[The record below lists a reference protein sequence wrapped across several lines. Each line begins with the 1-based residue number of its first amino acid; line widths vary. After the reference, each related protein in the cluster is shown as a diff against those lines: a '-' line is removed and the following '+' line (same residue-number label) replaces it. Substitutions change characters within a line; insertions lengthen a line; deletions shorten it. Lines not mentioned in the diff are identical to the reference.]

1 MRQLDVGVATLL
13 WAPRCGRGYI
23 WRTDSRV
30 MGSAE
35 SRFNGLLVQ
44 GNEKEAL
51 DLWQSH
57 PELQAQFR
65 PNLPIKSTR
74 YRDAPLHVAARNDMK
89 LLMQEFLTRGADP
102 RAKNSNGETPLH
114 IVCRSARFSSR
125 ANRVRADLLRLLLDR
140 LSPFEQNIHQD
151 IGSGVLCESEESEW
165 GSGDSMALGRDRFS
179 RTGEADPYNL
189 ALSDK
194 VILGVR
200 RCIASCFVFL
210 YRIATL
216 HYI

>member
-1 MRQLDVGVATLL
+1 MGVATVGAAL
-13 WAPRCGRGYI
+13 WAWLY
-23 WRTDSRV
+23 WVNTV
-30 MGSAE
+30 QAMGSTE

-74 YRDAPLHVAARNDMK
+74 YRDAPLHIAARNDMK
-89 LLMQEFLTRGADP
+89 TLMQEFLTRGADP

-125 ANRVRADLLRLLLDR
+125 TNRVRADLLRLLLDR
-140 LSPFEQNIHQD
+140 LSPFEQTLYQEV
-151 IGSGVLCESEESEW
+151 GSGVLCESGKNCEW
-165 GSGDSMALGRDRFS
+165 GSGDSMASGRERLS
-179 RTGEADPYNL
+179 GTGEADPYNL

-194 VILGVR
+194 VI
-200 RCIASCFVFL
+200 S
-210 YRIATL
+210 
-216 HYI
+216 

>member
-1 MRQLDVGVATLL
+1 
-13 WAPRCGRGYI
+13 
-23 WRTDSRV
+23 

-35 SRFNGLLVQ
+35 SRFNGLLVH

-89 LLMQEFLTRGADP
+89 SLMQEFLTRGADP

-125 ANRVRADLLRLLLDR
+125 ANRERADLLRLLLDR
-140 LSPFEQNIHQD
+140 LSPFEQNID
-151 IGSGVLCESEESEW
+151 TGSGVLCESGESQW
-165 GSGDSMALGRDRFS
+165 GFGDSMGRDG
-179 RTGEADPYNL
+179 TGEVDPYNL

-194 VILGVR
+194 VIGWQGACAGILQAVL
-200 RCIASCFVFL
+200 FYL

-216 HYI
+216 HCI

>member
-1 MRQLDVGVATLL
+1 
-13 WAPRCGRGYI
+13 
-23 WRTDSRV
+23 

-89 LLMQEFLTRGADP
+89 SLMQEFLTRGADP

-125 ANRVRADLLRLLLDR
+125 ANRERADLLRLLLDR
-140 LSPFEQNIHQD
+140 LSPFEQTTYHQD
-151 IGSGVLCESEESEW
+151 IGSGVMCESGESQW
-165 GSGDSMALGRDRFS
+165 GSGDSMALGRDG
-179 RTGEADPYNL
+179 TGEVDPYNL

-194 VILGVR
+194 VIGL
-200 RCIASCFVFL
+200 L
-210 YRIATL
+210 
-216 HYI
+216 